1 MKVPLS
7 WLRQYVPLD
16 LPPSELAHKITM
28 AGIEVKQ
35 IEEVGGSWDPER
47 VIVGHVLDVAP
58 HPNADRLKLPTV
70 DLGGAETATVV
81 CGAPNVAAGQKI
93 AFAREG
99 SMLFS
104 ARSGKVEPLKK
115 AKIRGVESAG
125 MVCSELELG
134 LGEDHEGILVLD
146 DQAEPGRPLFD
157 LLGDTIFELEVTPNR
172 VDCLS
177 ILGVAHEVAALTG
190 AEVASPKLEYDER
203 GDPIQDTVSIEID
216 DPALCPC
223 YTASLITG
231 VSIGPS
237 PQWLKD
243 ALQRAGQRSINNI
256 VDVTNYVML
265 EYGQP
270 LHAFDFD
277 KVTDG
282 RIIVRPAFAG
292 ETLVTLDEE
301 ERKLDPPM
309 LTIADPAVSIGLAGI
324 MGGANTEM
332 TASTTSVLLESASFD
347 AINTRRTSAGL
358 RLHTEAA
365 RRFERGLRADLAP
378 IALRRATRLILE
390 VAGGSAAKGIID
402 LYPGE
407 QPVTS
412 IRVGTDRIRQLL
424 GMNIPL
430 AQVERVLA
438 SLGFSRAKEPEGVL
452 DLIEAVEAAPSPERQ
467 TTIWVIPPY
476 WRSDIAIEDDV
487 VEELARII
495 GYDSIPTTMLSAPIP
510 HHRQQDDRSARERVR
525 DALVEAGMQEVVT
538 YPHTAEGA
546 LDAVGALAA
555 GPAPLRISN
564 PINRDRPL
572 LRTSL
577 RASVLETLESN
588 RRTSRNAG
596 IRLFEIGRVYLRDPQ
611 DETGLPLEKEMVVG
625 VLSGPRLPISWQA
638 GTEEMDF
645 FDGKG
650 VLESLF
656 PRLGLE
662 AQFEASEDP
671 ATLSGRTARLVVDGK
686 HVGVIG
692 EVAPVVLAHFGLEG
706 QAVAMFEIDVE
717 ALAEAASSGARGFAP
732 ASRFPS
738 AERDLALIV
747 DENVP
752 SADIQRI
759 IDRNGIVAACTP
771 FDVYSGPGVPAGK
784 KSIAYRIE
792 YRSLR
797 GTLTSDQVD
806 KAQQGILRQLS
817 REFGAELR
825 T

>member
-7 WLRQYVPLD
+7 WLRQYVPLE

-28 AGIEVKQ
+28 AGVEVKQ
-35 IEEVGGSWDPER
+35 IEEIGGSWDPDK
-47 VIVGHVLDVAP
+47 VIVGQVLEIAQ
-58 HPNADRLKLPTV
+58 HPNADRLSLPTV
-70 DLGGAETATVV
+70 SLGGEETATVI
-81 CGAPNVAAGQKI
+81 CGAPNLAAGQKI

-99 SMLFS
+99 SMLYS
-104 ARSGKVEPLKK
+104 ARSGRVEPLKK

-134 LGEDHEGILVLD
+134 LGEDHDGILVLD
-146 DQAEPGRPLFD
+146 DQAQLGRPLFD
-157 LLGDTIFELEVTPNR
+157 LLGDTIIELDVTPNR

-190 AEVASPKLEYDER
+190 AEVTGPPVEYEEQ
-203 GDPIQDTVSIEID
+203 GGPIQDTVQIEIE
-216 DPALCPC
+216 DPGLCPR

-231 VSIGPS
+231 VTIGPS

-282 RIIVRPAFAG
+282 RIIVRPAIAG

-309 LTIADPAVSIGLAGI
+309 LTIADPAVSIGLAGV

-407 QPVTS
+407 RPESS
-412 IRVGTDRIRQLL
+412 IRVGTDRISQLL

-430 AQVERVLA
+430 TQAERVLT
-438 SLGFSRAKEPEGVL
+438 SLGFSRAKEPESVI
-452 DLIEAVEAAPSPERQ
+452 DLIEAVEAVPSPERQ
-467 TTIWVIPPY
+467 TTMWVVPPY

-510 HHRQQDDRSARERVR
+510 HHRRDGRTTRERVR
-525 DALVEAGMQEVVT
+525 DALVEAGMQEVVN
-538 YPHTAEGA
+538 YPHIGEDA
-546 LDAVGALAA
+546 LEAVGALAS

-564 PINRDRPL
+564 PINRDRPY

-577 RASVLETLESN
+577 RASVLEALESN
-588 RRTSRNAG
+588 RRTSRSEG

-611 DETGLPLEKEMVVG
+611 NELGLPREKEMVTG
-625 VLSGPRLPISWQA
+625 VLSGPRLPLSWQSGDA
-638 GTEEMDF
+638 EMDF

-650 VLESLF
+650 ILESLF

-662 AQFEASEDP
+662 AQFEAAEDS
-671 ATLSGRTARLVVDGK
+671 ALHSGRTARLLVDGK
-686 HVGVIG
+686 QVGVVG
-692 EVAPVVLAHFGLEG
+692 EVAPTVLSHFGLEDA
-706 QAVAMFEIDVE
+706 AVAMFEIDLE
-717 ALAEAASSGARGFAP
+717 ALAEAASSGARSYAP

-747 DENVP
+747 DEAIP
-752 SADIQRI
+752 SAEIQRV
-759 IDRNGIVAACTP
+759 IDRNGIVATCTP
-771 FDVYSGPGVPAGK
+771 FDVYSGPGVPPGK

-792 YRSLR
+792 YRSLK
-797 GTLTSDQVD
+797 GTLTSEQVD